1 MEQKSQ
7 PGDPEQALTKP
18 VFYDGEYR
26 PFGDLGAADARK
38 LGEELRGAG
47 SWGPM
52 SRVGSVAQAWE
63 ELAAQLE
70 SGDGERVKDLDS
82 EQVVAFARRL
92 WILPP
97 PGGFL

>member
-7 PGDPEQALTKP
+7 PGDLEQALAKP
-18 VFYDGEYR
+18 VSYDGEYR
-26 PFGDLGAADARK
+26 PFGGLAAADARK
-38 LGEELRGAG
+38 LGDELRAAG

-52 SRVGSVAQAWE
+52 SRVAGVAQAWG
-63 ELAAQLE
+63 ELAEEIEAA
-70 SGDGERVKDLDS
+70 DGERVRDLDPKR
-82 EQVVAFARRL
+82 VVAFARRL